1 MQLKFQ
7 TIPKPNAQLLETYIG
22 DIIKNSRMCTGVCL
36 RVTAGYWG
44 ELGLGPGSHASP
56 PAGLALAAPVAPQP
70 PRRQPP
76 PLRLLHV
83 CI

>member
-1 MQLKFQ
+1 M
-7 TIPKPNAQLLETYIG
+7 TCIG
-22 DIIKNSRMCTGVCL
+22 ACL
-36 RVTAGYWG
+36 WAAALYWG
-44 ELGLGPGSHASP
+44 ELGLRPGSHASP
-56 PAGLALAAPVAPQP
+56 PTGLALAAPVVLQP